1 MGAADVI
8 LLLLL
13 AMADVCLVVT
23 LHRRRAQ
30 RLRSERMMRS
40 LSAAIRREIGQ
51 PVAIARP
58 KWSMVLQRAS

>member
-13 AMADVCLVVT
+13 AMADVCLLVY
-23 LHRRRAQ
+23 LHQRRSR

-40 LSAAIRREIGQ
+40 LRAAIHREIGQ
-51 PVAIARP
+51 PVELARP
-58 KWSMVLQRAS
+58 RWSLALQRAS

>member
-13 AMADVCLVVT
+13 AMADVCVLVT
-23 LHRRRAQ
+23 LHRRRAL
-30 RLRSERMMRS
+30 RLRAERMMRS
-40 LSAAIRREIGQ
+40 LSAAIRRETGE

-58 KWSMVLQRAS
+58 RWSMVLQRAS